1 MKRKWLLLLIPVI
14 AIITAIACV
23 NVLTAP
29 IEETESEDS
38 TIKDTQDESDNEPL
52 LLYSDDICE
61 VSYIEVFDYK
71 DVYGDEV
78 QDLEACYIRL
88 LVKNN
93 SKKQINVILS
103 DVSVNGMMTEAFRG
117 MPMIIEPG
125 MKSKEPFFV
134 SYTNLDIKEKSQL
147 EEIQFKIWIV
157 DENFDTMLKTDPVK
171 IEF

>member
-14 AIITAIACV
+14 AVITAIACV
-23 NVLTAP
+23 KVLTAP
-29 IEETESEDS
+29 VEDVKSEDLIS
-38 TIKDTQDESDNEPL
+38 EEAQGESDNEPL

-61 VSYIEVFDYK
+61 ASYIEVFDYK
-71 DVYGDEV
+71 DVYGDEA
-78 QDLEACYIRL
+78 QDLETCYIRL

-93 SKKQINVILS
+93 SEKQINVMLS

-125 MKSKEPFFV
+125 MKSQEPFFV

-157 DENFDTMLKTDPVK
+157 DENFDTILKTDPVK